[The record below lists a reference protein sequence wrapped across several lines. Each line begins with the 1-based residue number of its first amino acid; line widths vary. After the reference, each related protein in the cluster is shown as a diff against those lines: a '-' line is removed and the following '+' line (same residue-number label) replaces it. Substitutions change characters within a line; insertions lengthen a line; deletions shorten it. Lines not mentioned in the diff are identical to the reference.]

1 MFSKSALL
9 AAAVVVPVAL
19 SGIADAAV
27 LASTDFND
35 STIGGAASNIKTN
48 LNWTLDGLDDPGDMA
63 AKNAG
68 GSNQAIFDG
77 NAFVQDIFSPGLN
90 TGNGNT
96 FWTTDISITV
106 ATGFNVTLEDVT
118 LNAVSVSGSQAEN
131 VDRRNDYTAFLFN
144 PSATLLAEVTVADTV
159 AGTSAGQPLVTLDL
173 ADTALNLPGTYTLR
187 IKGGDF
193 TGANETGNHTGFDNL
208 SINGTVVPEPTT
220 LALAAVGLL
229 GLRRRR
235 RRA

>member
-19 SGIADAAV
+19 AGVADAAV

-35 STIGGAASNIKTN
+35 STIGASSNIKTN
-48 LNWTLDGLDDPGDMA
+48 LNWTLDGLDDLGDMA

-68 GSNQAIFDG
+68 GGTQAIFND
-77 NAFVQDIFSPGLN
+77 NAFVQDIFIPGLN

-106 ATGFNVTLEDVT
+106 ATGFTVTLEDVT
-118 LNAVSVSGSQAEN
+118 LNAVSVSGGQAEN
-131 VDRRNDYTAFLFN
+131 VNRRNDYTAFLFN